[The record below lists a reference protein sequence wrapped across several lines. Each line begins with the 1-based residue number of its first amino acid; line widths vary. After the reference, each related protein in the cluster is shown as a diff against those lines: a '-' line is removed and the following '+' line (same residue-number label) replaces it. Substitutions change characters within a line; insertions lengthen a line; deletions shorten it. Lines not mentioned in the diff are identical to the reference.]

1 MKSVITQRNK
11 LIKITR
17 SRQSDVGKFCAI
29 VDLFAEMHEQL
40 PHMNPDEE
48 KAIMILIGRTL
59 EIL

>member
-1 MKSVITQRNK
+1 MRKIEAYRNK
-11 LIKITR
+11 LIKITC
-17 SRQSDVGKFCAI
+17 SRKSDIEKFCAI

-40 PHMNPDEE
+40 PYMNQDEE